1 MYCKHCGKE
10 IADDSKFC
18 RYCGKAQDST
28 NEVQPE
34 KPVGSIEPQSGS
46 QSIKVELVTPKKV
59 SEDGV
64 RKGVLTILKEIGLI
78 ALFVGIAF
86 LAKEITFQ
94 AINSQQ
100 FPEISQ
106 EDQKAFNDAV
116 FKKKFPNAVLINYGS
131 RSVFAFENRE
141 VDIDIENKTSLELF
155 QDFVRYKDNR
165 DLSVDESE
173 ILRDL
178 IGEINEG

>member
-64 RKGVLTILKEIGLI
+64 RKGVLTIL
-78 ALFVGIAF
+78 
-86 LAKEITFQ
+86 
-94 AINSQQ
+94 
-100 FPEISQ
+100 
-106 EDQKAFNDAV
+106 
-116 FKKKFPNAVLINYGS
+116 
-131 RSVFAFENRE
+131 
-141 VDIDIENKTSLELF
+141 TSNP
-155 QDFVRYKDNR
+155 QPP
-165 DLSVDESE
+165 S
-173 ILRDL
+173 
-178 IGEINEG
+178 